1 MLIPK
6 DLYYTQNHLW
16 LRKIGQYDFY
26 IGLTDFGQ
34 SETGQISL
42 IEIVHEGNSVKKG
55 KTWGK
60 IFGANLIFDL
70 VSPFDLKILGVNP
83 ELDEK
88 ISYLNSDPYSYWLAV
103 VTIKQDNAELLSD
116 KEYKVF
122 IK

>member
-1 MLIPK
+1 M
-6 DLYYTQNHLW
+6 
-16 LRKIGQYDFY
+16 
-26 IGLTDFGQ
+26 
-34 SETGQISL
+34 
-42 IEIVHEGNSVKKG
+42 V
-55 KTWGK
+55 

-88 ISYLNSDPYSYWLAV
+88 IPYLNSDPYNYWLAV